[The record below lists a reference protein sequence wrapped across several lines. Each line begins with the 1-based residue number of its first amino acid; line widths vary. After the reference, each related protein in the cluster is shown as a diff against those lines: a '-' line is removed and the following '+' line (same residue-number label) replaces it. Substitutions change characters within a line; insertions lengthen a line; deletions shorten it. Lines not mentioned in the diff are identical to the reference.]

1 MLDWF
6 RAQAR
11 FLYQLGKEVF
21 IHTFYKDNAALL
33 AAAISF
39 YSILSFIPLVLVLI
53 SISSFIVRSSDE
65 VALELFALLDNTF
78 PTATAQA
85 FELLS
90 GIIGKRHLFGIV
102 GILALT

>member
-21 IHTFYKDNAALL
+21 LHTFYKDNAALL
-33 AAAISF
+33 AAAIAF

-53 SISSFIVRSSDE
+53 SISSFAVRSSDE
-65 VALELFALLDNTF
+65 VALELFTLLDSAF
-78 PTATAQA
+78 PNASAQT
-85 FELLS
+85 FELICGVTS
-90 GIIGKRHLFGIV
+90 KRNLFELIRV
-102 GILALT
+102 